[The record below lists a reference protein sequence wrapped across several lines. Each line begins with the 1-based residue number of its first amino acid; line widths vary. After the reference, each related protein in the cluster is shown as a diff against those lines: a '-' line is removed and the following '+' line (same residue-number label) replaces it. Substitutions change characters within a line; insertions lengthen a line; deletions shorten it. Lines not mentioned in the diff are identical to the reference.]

1 MEQYQSISSTVEENI
16 NDQNINLNFIIK
28 ETETTY
34 VQRINI
40 FGNNVTKESV
50 IRNQLELDEG
60 DPFNEILANKSINN
74 LKSLNFFKNVTSEIV
89 DGDSSDSKIMN
100 IKIEEKATGEITAGA
115 GVGTSGTTVMFGV
128 KENNYLGSGV
138 SLASNITVSEESLKG
153 LFSVTNPNFNNT
165 DKLVYLTAEAMKL
178 TTDSFGYKTNKTG
191 FSVGTSF
198 EYLDKFNFGI
208 GTSNFMKK
216 LKQ

>member
-1 MEQYQSISSTVEENI
+1 
-16 NDQNINLNFIIK
+16 
-28 ETETTY
+28 
-34 VQRINI
+34 
-40 FGNNVTKESV
+40 
-50 IRNQLELDEG
+50 
-60 DPFNEILANKSINN
+60 
-74 LKSLNFFKNVTSEIV
+74 
-89 DGDSSDSKIMN
+89 MN

-153 LFSVTNPNFNNT
+153 LFSVTNPNFKNT
-165 DKLVYLTAEAMKL
+165 DKLVYLTAEAIE
-178 TTDSFGYKTNKTG
+178 TDQTDSFRYKTNKTG

-208 GTSNFMKK
+208 G
-216 LKQ
+216 LQIL